1 MQKYLLLIVW
11 LFALSAG
18 QAQSQNA
25 SISGKVSSENG
36 QALELLTVALEGTVL
51 GTNTNNAGE
60 FTISNIKPGSYTLRV
75 GGVGYKSVRQPVTLN
90 AGDNLNLSFTLQPSA
105 STLDEVVVSASRTVE
120 TLDETPASVHVLDS
134 RTLQV
139 QSQISTDLG
148 NIMANTVPGLAMNSN
163 TTSNVG
169 QTLRGRNALIMVD
182 GIPQSTPL
190 RNGSRDVR
198 TIDPS
203 AIERVE
209 IVKGA
214 TAVYGNGADG
224 GLINYITKQPNTS
237 KPLSAY
243 TSITGTGNLF
253 HSDETLG
260 GRISQQFTG
269 KIKDFDYVASGT
281 YEKTGVL
288 RDGEGEV
295 ISPVYGLG
303 ETKMYN
309 GFAKAGYNFSSDH
322 RVEAM
327 YNYFGS
333 RQNSDYVLQ
342 EGEYGITP
350 SIGVKGEVQG
360 EPEGTKYNHNAQVRY
375 IGKNLFLN
383 SNVELSAYLQ
393 DFYTVY
399 GYTPYFEKGGQSTI
413 KSAKNGVR
421 LNLNT
426 PFRINNEVEGS
437 IIYGADYLNDVTSQP
452 LVDGRTWVPEIDLK
466 NLAPYAQLQLNI
478 LQDLNFKAGY
488 RFDNVSIDVDDF
500 TQLMVQDSKNK
511 GAYIGGDAVQG
522 GNLKFNANTF
532 NVGLRY
538 SALEYFKPFVSYSQ
552 GFSMIDVGRY
562 VRSAKEDFI
571 SQMDLEPVIVNNY
584 EAGFHSQ
591 IGIASFSGAYFVSTS
606 KLGANL
612 IANEAGV
619 YEIERAPER
628 VAGFEALV
636 DLFISD
642 KITLGANAS
651 YSEGKADIDRDG
663 DYNDSE
669 DKYLT
674 SLRIPPF
681 KFTSYLNLKPV
692 NNLSVN
698 LQWVYSGERERFALN
713 ANGGYASGQGPVKA
727 FDVFNVA
734 ASYQATEKLSLNL
747 GVENLLDKAYY
758 LPQAYWYGRDDNF
771 TRANGARVQLGA
783 AYKW

>member
-1 MQKYLLLIVW
+1 MQKYLLLILW

-25 SISGKVSSENG
+25 SISGKVTSPNG
-36 QALELLTVALEGTVL
+36 QTLELLTVALEGTVL
-51 GTNTNNAGE
+51 GTNTNAAGE
-60 FTISNIKPGSYTLRV
+60 FTINNIKPGSYTLRV
-75 GGVGYKSVRQPVTLN
+75 GGIGYKAVRQPVTLN
-90 AGDNLNLSFTLQPSA
+90 AGDNLNLRFTVDPST
-105 STLDEVVVSASRTVE
+105 SSLDEVVVSASRSVE

-139 QSQISTDLG
+139 QSQISSDLS
-148 NIMANTVPGLAMNSN
+148 NILANTVPGLAINSN

-169 QTLRGRNALIMVD
+169 QTLRGRNALVMVD

-198 TIDPS
+198 TIDPA

-209 IVKGA
+209 VVKGA

-237 KPLSAY
+237 KPFSAY

-253 HSDETLG
+253 HADETLG
-260 GRISQQFTG
+260 GRVSQQFTG

-281 YEKTGVL
+281 YEKTGVM
-288 RDGEGEV
+288 RDGDGEV

-303 ETKMYN
+303 ETNMYN

-333 RQNSDYVLQ
+333 RQSSDYVIQ
-342 EGEYGITP
+342 EGVYGVSP

-360 EPEGTKYNHNAQVRY
+360 EPEGTKYNHNAQLRY

-383 SNVELSAYLQ
+383 TDLELSTYLQ
-393 DFYTVY
+393 SFYTVY
-399 GYTPYFEKGGQSTI
+399 GYTPYFEGGGQSTI

-426 PFRINNEVEGS
+426 PFSISSDLTGS
-437 IIYGADYLNDVTSQP
+437 VVYGADYLNDETSQP
-452 LVDGRTWVPEIDLK
+452 LVDGRTWVPEMDLK

-478 LQDLNFKAGY
+478 LQHLNFKAGY
-488 RFDNVSIDVDDF
+488 RFDNVSVNVDDF
-500 TQLMVQDSKNK
+500 QQLVLAS
-511 GAYIGGDAVQG
+511 GAGGDYVQG
-522 GNLKFNANTF
+522 GKLKFNASTF
-532 NVGLRY
+532 NAGLRY
-538 SALEYFKPFVSYSQ
+538 TALEYFKPFVSYSQ

-591 IGIASFSGAYFVSTS
+591 VGIASFSGAYFISTS

-612 IANEAGV
+612 IANEAGA

-628 VAGFEALV
+628 VEGFEALV
-636 DLFISD
+636 DLFLSD
-642 KITLGANAS
+642 KVTLGANAS
-651 YSEGKADIDRDG
+651 YSEGKADINNND

-669 DKYLT
+669 DKYLS
-674 SLRIPPF
+674 SLRIAPF
-681 KFTSYLNLKPV
+681 KFTSYLNLNPV
-692 NNLSVN
+692 SNLSLN
-698 LQWVYSGERERFALN
+698 LQWVYSGARDRFEPN
-713 ANGGYASGQGPVKA
+713 AKGGYTSGQGPVEA
-727 FDVFNVA
+727 FDVFNLA

-758 LPQAYWYGRDDNF
+758 LPQAYWYGRNDNF
-771 TRANGARVQLGA
+771 TRANGARFQLGA

>member
-1 MQKYLLLIVW
+1 MQKSLLLILW
-11 LFALSAG
+11 LFVLSTG

-25 SISGKVSSENG
+25 AISGKVTSPNG
-36 QALELLTVALEGTVL
+36 QSLELLTVALEGTVL
-51 GTNTNNAGE
+51 GTNTNAAGE
-60 FTISNIKPGSYTLRV
+60 FTLSNIKPGNYTLRV
-75 GGVGYKSVRQPVTLN
+75 GGVGYKAIRQPINLN
-90 AGDNLNLSFTLQPSA
+90 TGENLNLNLTVQA
-105 STLDEVVVSASRTVE
+105 STSSLDEVVVSASRSVE

-134 RTLQV
+134 RTLQI
-139 QSQISTDLG
+139 QSQISTDIS
-148 NIMANTVPGLAMNSN
+148 NILANTVPGLALNSN

-169 QTLRGRNALIMVD
+169 QTLRGRNVLVMVD

-198 TIDPS
+198 TIDPT

-209 IVKGA
+209 VVKGA

-237 KPLSAY
+237 KPFSAY
-243 TSITGTGNLF
+243 TSLTGTGMLF
-253 HSDETLG
+253 HSDNTIG
-260 GRISQQFTG
+260 GRVSQQFTG
-269 KIKDFDYVASGT
+269 KLENFDYVASGT
-281 YEKTGVL
+281 YEKTGVM

-309 GFAKAGYNFSSDH
+309 GFAKAGYNLSSDH

-333 RQNSDYVLQ
+333 RQESDYVLQ
-342 EGEYGITP
+342 LGKYGERPTT
-350 SIGVKGEVQG
+350 GVKGEVQG
-360 EPEGTKYNHNAQVRY
+360 EPEGTKYNHNAQLRY

-383 SNVELSAYLQ
+383 TNLELSTYLQ
-393 DFYTVY
+393 SFYTVY
-399 GYTPYFEKGGQSTI
+399 GYTPYFENGGQSTI
-413 KSAKNGVR
+413 KSRKNGVR

-426 PFRINNEVEGS
+426 PFALGSGVSGS
-437 IIYGADYLNDVTSQP
+437 IAYGADYLNDVTSQP
-452 LVDGRTWVPEIDLK
+452 LVDGRTWVPEMDLK
-466 NLAPYAQLQLNI
+466 NLAPYAQLQLSI
-478 LQDLNFKAGY
+478 LQHLNFKAGY
-488 RFDNVSIDVDDF
+488 RFDNVSVTVDDF
-500 TQLMVQDSKNK
+500 QQLVLAS
-511 GAYIGGDAVQG
+511 GAGGEYVQG
-522 GNLKFNANTF
+522 GKLKFDANTF

-562 VRSAKEDFI
+562 VRSAKENFI
-571 SQMDLEPVIVNNY
+571 SQMNLEPVIVNNY

-591 IGIASFSGAYFVSTS
+591 LGIASFSGAYFISTS

-612 IANEAGV
+612 IANEAGA

-628 VAGFEALV
+628 VEGFEALV
-636 DLFISD
+636 DLFLSN

-651 YSEGKADIDRDG
+651 YSQGRADINNNG
-663 DYNDSE
+663 EYNDNE
-669 DKYLT
+669 DKALT

-681 KFTSYLNLKPV
+681 KFTSYLNLKPRQ
-692 NNLSVN
+692 NLNLN
-698 LQWVYSGERERFALN
+698 LQWIYSGERDEFEKN
-713 ANGGYASGQGPVKA
+713 AKGGYSSGEGPVKA
-727 FDVFNVA
+727 FDVFNLA

-747 GVENLLDKAYY
+747 GIENVLDKAYY

-771 TRANGARVQLGA
+771 TRANGARFQVGA
-783 AYKW
+783 SYKW

>member
-1 MQKYLLLIVW
+1 MQKYLLLVLT
-11 LFALSAG
+11 LFAWSVG

-25 SISGKVSSENG
+25 SISGKVTSQEG

-51 GTNTNNAGE
+51 GTNTNAAGE
-60 FTISNIKPGSYTLRV
+60 FTLSNIKPGSYTLRV
-75 GGVGYKSVRQPVTLN
+75 GGMGYKSVRQPITLN
-90 AGDNLNLSFTLQPSA
+90 AGDNLNLNFALQPSA

-134 RTLQV
+134 RTLQI

-237 KPLSAY
+237 KPFSAA
-243 TSITGTGNLF
+243 TSLTGTGMLF
-253 HSDETLG
+253 HSDETFG
-260 GRISQQFTG
+260 GRISQQFSG
-269 KIKDFDYVASGT
+269 KVDDFDYVASGT
-281 YEKTGVL
+281 YEKTGVM

-303 ETKMYN
+303 DTKMYN

-342 EGEYGITP
+342 EGVYGVTP
-350 SIGVKGEVQG
+350 SIGVKGEVKG
-360 EPEGTKYNHNAQVRY
+360 EPEGTKYNHNAQLRY
-375 IGKNLFLN
+375 IGKKLFLN
-383 SNVELSAYLQ
+383 TNLELSTYFQ
-393 DFYTVY
+393 NFYTVY
-399 GYTPYFEKGGQSTI
+399 GYTPYFENGGQSTI
-413 KSAKNGVR
+413 KSAKKGVR

-426 PFRINNEVEGS
+426 PFRISQGVEGS
-437 IIYGADYLNDVTSQP
+437 VVYGADYLNDVTSQP
-452 LVDGRTWVPEIDLK
+452 LVDGRTWVPEMDLK

-488 RFDNVSIDVDDF
+488 RFDNVSINVDDF
-500 TQLMVQDSKNK
+500 QQLVLAS
-511 GAYIGGDAVQG
+511 GAGGDYVQG
-522 GNLKFNANTF
+522 GELKFNANTF
-532 NVGLRY
+532 NAGLRY
-538 SALEYFKPFVSYSQ
+538 SGLEYFKPFVSYSQ

-562 VRSAKEDFI
+562 VRSAKEDFL

-606 KLGANL
+606 RLGANL
-612 IANEAGV
+612 IANDAGV

-628 VAGFEALV
+628 VEGFEALV

-651 YSEGKADIDRDG
+651 YSEGKADIDKDG
-663 DYNDSE
+663 DYNGSE

-692 NNLSVN
+692 QNLNVN
-698 LQWVYSGERERFALN
+698 LQWVYSGERDRFEPN
-713 ANGGYASGQGPVKA
+713 AKGAYSSGQGPVKA
-727 FDVFNVA
+727 FDVFNLA

-758 LPQAYWYGRDDNF
+758 LPQAYWYGRNDNF
-771 TRANGARVQLGA
+771 TRANGARFQFGA